1 MFNSSEGNKILRYGS
16 IVLIVLAVFL
26 AVQAIYT
33 LMSTAYI
40 GRNIPAMNVITVNG
54 VGEKL
59 AVPNVATFSFGA
71 EMTGETVALA
81 QKVVTEKINKAL
93 DIVKAT
99 GVEEKDIKT
108 ISYNVYP
115 HYEYTQNVCSQ
126 FNCPPARQLL
136 TGYDVSQTIEVKVRD
151 TAKAGE
157 LLGQLGAV
165 EITNLSG
172 LTFTIDEKEKIQ
184 AEARAMAIADA
195 REKAK
200 ILVKD
205 LGVRLGRVVN
215 FSEGY
220 SPEPMYKLDAYA
232 GMGGDASGVPV
243 PQVPVG
249 ENTFVSSVSI
259 TYEIR

>member
-1 MFNSSEGNKILRYGS
+1 MFNSLEGNKILRYGS
-16 IVLIVLAVFL
+16 MVLIVLAVFL
-26 AVQAIYT
+26 AVQTVYT
-33 LMSTAYI
+33 LMSAAHI

-59 AVPNVATFSFGA
+59 AVPDVATFSFGA
-71 EMTGETVALA
+71 EMTGETVASA
-81 QKVVTEKINKAL
+81 QKVVTEKVNKAL
-93 DIVKAT
+93 DIVKAA
-99 GVEEKDIKT
+99 GVEDKDIKT
-108 ISYNVYP
+108 VSYNIYP
-115 HYEYTQNVCSQ
+115 HYEYTQSVCSQ
-126 FNCPPARQLL
+126 FNCPPSRQLL

-184 AEARAMAIADA
+184 AEARTMAIADA

-220 SPEPMYKLDAYA
+220 SPEPIYKLDAYA
-232 GMGGDASGVPV
+232 GMGGDASGAPV
-243 PQVPVG
+243 PQIPVG